1 MVHSKVSIYQDQGE
15 NLTFFYI
22 CFYSTSWYIS
32 LIILLV
38 VKLFSEHFTHT
49 GCGGMVEG
57 AGIFPEWE
65 E

>member
-15 NLTFFYI
+15 NLMFFL
-22 CFYSTSWYIS
+22 CLYSTLWYIS

-38 VKLFSEHFTHT
+38 LKLFSEHFNHT
-49 GCGGMVEG
+49 GFGGMVEG

>member
-15 NLTFFYI
+15 NLMFFYV
-22 CFYSTSWYIS
+22 SSWYIS

-38 VKLFSEHFTHT
+38 LKLFSEHFTHT
-49 GCGGMVEG
+49 GFGGMVEG

>member
-1 MVHSKVSIYQDQGE
+1 MVYSKVSIYQDQGE
-15 NLTFFYI
+15 NLMFFL
-22 CFYSTSWYIS
+22 CFYSTLWYIS

-38 VKLFSEHFTHT
+38 LKLFSERFTHT
-49 GCGGMVEG
+49 GFGGMVDG